1 MRCLNV
7 CRRLC
12 EAWLCRISARFMLCG
27 CNVLSSN
34 SQLCPQSDQTGHLAL
49 LHVRQTRMGIPFV
62 RFDKPAAEVH
72 IFALLDDSPKK
83 DRARQAGVELVP
95 TH

>member
-1 MRCLNV
+1 M
-7 CRRLC
+7 
-12 EAWLCRISARFMLCG
+12 
-27 CNVLSSN
+27 
-34 SQLCPQSDQTGHLAL
+34 
-49 LHVRQTRMGIPFV
+49 

-95 TH
+95 TQHICCVWLCCARVAPNTAVCHVRATSAAISVAADAAVRSAQRGSVCRMCAWRCALQL